1 MKTKERKKLKN
12 QMKKREILN
21 KERKNYKVR
30 EKIYKIKQE
39 RGGKRIRKIMF
50 KKKGSHGIKIKVKF

>member
-1 MKTKERKKLKN
+1 
-12 QMKKREILN
+12 MKKREILN

-30 EKIYKIKQE
+30 EKIYKIKLE